1 MNFFKLPLLFIF
13 LFSAALPAPLKA
25 QKGAEVIVKTTDPQ
39 GWLITT
45 SSSSYRIIVDKAGRV
60 KPVFYG
66 SADKGKHGQDNPQ
79 WAEVV
84 EEVPVRGAFPNK
96 VPQLE
101 VVFNDQVRDADLKL
115 VSGDII
121 VLDGK
126 PALKITQQDRYYP
139 LEVTSYIRVLP
150 EYDILEK
157 WLEVKNTGRKGNIQL
172 ENVQSGSILLPANEY
187 ELTHMAGE
195 HAHEFM
201 MRKTTLTEGV
211 KTLEA
216 RDFKSFK
223 NPAWYLI
230 RTKGQEDAYS
240 GEAWFGALQYTGF
253 FRLDFEKFFDGNV
266 QVVGGINF
274 WDTEWNL
281 KPGTSFKTPRFIS
294 GYTKN
299 GSEGAAHRLRT
310 YTRETVLPAS
320 HREKMRPVLY
330 NSWYAT
336 YFEVNEEQQLAL
348 AREARELG
356 VETFV
361 IDDGWFKGRKSA
373 KAGLG
378 DWTVDKEKF
387 PNGLGSMIKKINDMG
402 MDFGIWVEP
411 EMVNPNSDLYRQHP
425 DWVFH
430 FPNRTRNMGRSQLV
444 LNLANEQVYQNL
456 LKQFSTL
463 LRENN
468 IKYIKWDHNRILSEP
483 GWPQA
488 TKESQREVR
497 IRYVS
502 NLYRLVEELRK
513 QFPDVWFETCSGGAG
528 RADLGM
534 LSVMDLA
541 WASDNTEPLDRLFIH
556 YGFQNMFPANTLVSW
571 VTKPHHLSHQPLSL
585 DFTFDVSMSG
595 VLGVG
600 TDITQWTAQDK
611 ALAKKKVA
619 QYKRIRPLVQQGTLF
634 RLASPYEGN
643 RSILQYV
650 GENAASVV
658 LCYNLAEYIKGNG
671 QEPEG
676 LALKMKGLNP
686 NQNYQIEKLGL
697 PAKNQIKETFTGDF
711 LMNVGIDYPVRG
723 ANKSMIL
730 VLNPVSE

>member
-1 MNFFKLPLLFIF
+1 MKNYHLTIALLLFF
-13 LFSAALPAPLKA
+13 GLWMGNVHA
-25 QKGAEVIVKTTDPQ
+25 QGKTDPIIKTSDPQ
-39 GWLITT
+39 GWIINTAA
-45 SSSSYRIIVDKAGRV
+45 SAYQVIVDKAGRV

-66 SADKGKHGQDNPQ
+66 PAEKGKYGQKNPL
-79 WAEVV
+79 WREMI

-96 VPQLE
+96 STQLE
-101 VVFNDQVRDADLKL
+101 VVFNDQVRDADLQL
-115 VSGDII
+115 VSGDITT
-121 VLDGK
+121 VDGR
-126 PALKITQQDRYYP
+126 PTLKITQKDRQYP

-157 WLEVKNTGRKGNIQL
+157 WMVVKNTGKKGNIKL
-172 ENVQSGSILLPANEY
+172 EKALSGSILLPENQY
-187 ELTHMAGE
+187 ELTHMAGT

-201 MRKTTLTEGV
+201 MRKTELTEGV

-216 RDFKSFK
+216 RDFKSFN
-223 NPAWYLI
+223 NPPWYLV
-230 RTKGQEDAYS
+230 RPKGEEETFS
-240 GEAWFGALQYTGF
+240 GNAWFGSLIYSGF

-274 WDTEWNL
+274 WDSHWNL
-281 KPGTSFKTPRFIS
+281 KPGASFETPKFVS
-294 GYTKN
+294 GFTKD
-299 GSEGAAHRLRT
+299 GSEGAAQRLRT

-320 HREKMRPVLY
+320 HRDKLRPVLY

-336 YFEVNEEQQLAL
+336 YFDVNEAQQLAL
-348 AREARELG
+348 AKEAKDLG
-356 VETFV
+356 VEMFV
-361 IDDGWFKGRKSA
+361 IDDGWFKGRKDN

-387 PNGLGSMIKKINDMG
+387 PNGLGPMIQKINDLG

-425 DWVFH
+425 DWVLN
-430 FPNRTRNMGRSQLV
+430 FPNRTRHQGRNQLM
-444 LNLANEQVYQNL
+444 LNLANEEVYQNL

-463 LRENN
+463 LKENN
-468 IKYIKWDHNRILSEP
+468 IKYIKWDHNRTLSDP

-488 TKESQREVR
+488 PTEQQREVR
-497 IRYVS
+497 IRFIS
-502 NLYRLVEELRK
+502 NLYRLIEQLRK
-513 QFPDVWFETCSGGAG
+513 QFPEVWFETCSGGGG
-528 RADLGM
+528 RAELGM
-534 LSVMDLA
+534 LSRMDVA

-556 YGFQNMFPANTLVSW
+556 YGYQNFLPANTMISW
-571 VTKPHHLSHQPLSL
+571 VTKPHRLTHQPLTL

-600 TDITQWTAQDK
+600 TDITKWSAEEK
-611 ALAKKKVA
+611 ALAKKKVE
-619 QYKRIRPLVQQGTLF
+619 QYKRIRPLVQQGTLY

-650 GENAASVV
+650 GENSTSVV
-658 LCYNLAEYIKGNG
+658 LCYNLAEYLKGNG
-671 QEPEG
+671 LDAPQNV
-676 LALKMKGLNP
+676 LQLKGLNP
-686 NQNYQIEKLGL
+686 TQTYQIEKLGL
-697 PAKNQIKETFTGDF
+697 PARNQIKETFTGDF

-730 VLNPVSE
+730 VVQPVK